1 VRAIGGTAAFI
12 GLAMASL
19 AGAAIAAEPRETIVM
34 PHRCVVDGTRLLVLS
49 SSPQAYAIR
58 GPRSEAIVP
67 VCRDGGSCLDVRA
80 HRFSIACE
88 GGVVPWV
95 EVAAALGHQRLGRTT
110 VEAGSLKLHIEPA
123 RAEQSPRK
131 RPAKF
136 VVFPTG
142 HAPVDEVGAHI
153 ARVDDV
159 PRPEL
164 AIRPAAEPAPAQ
176 PEVASW
182 LTVVERSDSAPSA
195 SVTSGR
201 VIAGVL
207 VATLVA
213 ALITIGLAAHKSDLL
228 RARFRYR
235 LHRLGNTRRPRSER
249 PSDPAAAACR
259 DLEDIAMS
267 EIARATE
274 QASRLATSPLRRAL
288 HTEIERHR
296 RRIAALAERA
306 DGKPA
311 DWDALRRRFETAAA
325 EAARLRKIV
334 DDAAKSLDDRA
345 TVRQPAEPVDRL
357 SAYEVLGASP
367 DVSERVLKKLVEAL
381 RACWHPD
388 LARDETDRRRREQRI
403 KEINVAWDIIRGK
416 RQEA

>member
-1 VRAIGGTAAFI
+1 MRAIGGTAAFI

-19 AGAAIAAEPRETIVM
+19 TGAAIAAEPRETVVM
-34 PHRCVVDGTRLLVLS
+34 PNRCVVDGNRLLVLS

-110 VEAGSLKLHIEPA
+110 VESGSLKLHIEPA
-123 RAEQSPRK
+123 LADPKSPRK
-131 RPAKF
+131 RPANF

-153 ARVDDV
+153 ARVDNV

-182 LTVVERSDSAPSA
+182 LTVVERSDAVPT
-195 SVTSGR
+195 SVTSGY
-201 VIAGVL
+201 VIAGAL
-207 VATLVA
+207 VVTLVA
-213 ALITIGLAAHKSDLL
+213 ALVTVGLAARKSDLL
-228 RARFRYR
+228 RARFRHR
-235 LHRLGNTRRPRSER
+235 LRRLGNARRPRSEL

-259 DLEDIAMS
+259 DLEDIAMA
-267 EIARATE
+267 EIARAAE
-274 QASRLATSPLRRAL
+274 QAARLATSPLRRAL
-288 HTEIERHR
+288 HAEIERQR
-296 RRIAALAERA
+296 RRIGALAARA

-311 DWDALRRRFETAAA
+311 DWDTLRRRFETAAA
-325 EAARLRKIV
+325 DAARLRKIV
-334 DDAAKSLDDRA
+334 DDAARSLDDRA

-388 LARDETDRRRREQRI
+388 LARDEPDRRRREQRI
-403 KEINVAWDIIRGK
+403 KEINVAWDIISGK